1 MHVRLGDALRDTD
14 LGREAAGILGKC
26 VHCGF
31 CLPACP
37 TYRLLGDELD
47 GPRGRIYL
55 IKGVLEGEAPT
66 PKTQLHLDRCLTC
79 RACETACPS
88 GVEYGRL
95 LDVGRR
101 LVDESVPRAPVD
113 RMQRAVLRTGLS
125 RPKLFG
131 AILALGRLL
140 RPLLPPS
147 LQAKLRSNSAG
158 RSMPVRNATP
168 PLHARKVL
176 LPGGCVQPALGPN
189 IDAAT
194 VRVLAAAGI
203 EVVRTGGDA
212 CCGAVRQHLGDT
224 AGALDTARRNID
236 AWWPLI
242 DPAVTAIVSNASACG
257 LMIRDYGHLLRDDA
271 HYAAKAQRISA
282 LTRDVVEIVGA
293 EVDGLRERL
302 QFDATRRI
310 VLHAPCTLQ
319 HGQKLGGRVEALFGA
334 LGVRAESAPESTL
347 CCGSAGTYSLLQP
360 ALANEL
366 RARKLVALGQ
376 SAPQEI
382 LSANIGCITH
392 LGAAASVPVRHW
404 IEWLDEALRGA
415 SPRA

>member
-1 MHVRLGDALRDTD
+1 MHVRLEAALRDTD
-14 LGREAAGILGKC
+14 AGREAAGILGKC

-55 IKGVLEGEAPT
+55 IKGVLEGAAPT

-95 LDVGRR
+95 LEVGRH
-101 LVDESVPRAPVD
+101 LVDERVPRAPVD
-113 RMQRAVLRTGLS
+113 RLQRAALRAGLS

-131 AILALGRLL
+131 ALAALGRLL
-140 RPLLPPS
+140 QPLLPRS
-147 LQAKLRSNSAG
+147 LRAKLRQNAAG
-158 RSMPVRNATP
+158 LPNPTP
-168 PLHARKVL
+168 TTAPPRHARKVL

-194 VRVLAAAGI
+194 VRVLDAAGI
-203 EVVRTGGDA
+203 EAVRPGSDA
-212 CCGAVRQHLGDT
+212 CCGAVRQHLGDP

-257 LMIRDYGHLLRDDA
+257 VMIRDYGHLLRDDA
-271 HYAAKAQRISA
+271 RYAAKAQHISA
-282 LTRDVVEIVGA
+282 MTRDVVEILGA
-293 EVDGLRERL
+293 EADALRPRL
-302 QFDATRRI
+302 RFDATRRI
-310 VLHAPCTLQ
+310 VFHAPCTLQ
-319 HGQKLGGRVEALFGA
+319 HGQKLGGRVEAMFGA
-334 LGVRAESAPESTL
+334 LGVRIESAAESTL
-347 CCGSAGTYSLLQP
+347 CCGSAGAYSLLQP

-366 RARKLVALGQ
+366 RARKLAALGQ
-376 SAPQEI
+376 CAPDEI

-392 LGAAASVPVRHW
+392 LGAAAGVPVRHW

-415 SPRA
+415 SPRD